1 MLICPNFGERPKI
14 VSLSFFFQEM
24 TSRFFMKVAQ
34 LTFTCSRLTAT
45 TETLENG
52 VKYVES

>member
-34 LTFTCSRLTAT
+34 LTFTCSKLTTT
-45 TETLENG
+45 TETLEEG